1 MWILSFGLQLWF
13 YQICTLGYVYPA
25 SGDFLFYEI
34 KYKIILMLV
43 YDYNKDLIEN
53 YPVILY

>member
-1 MWILSFGLQLWF
+1 MSIQLVVIF
-13 YQICTLGYVYPA
+13 V
-25 SGDFLFYEI
+25 FYEI

-43 YDYNKDLIEN
+43 YEYNKDLIEN